1 MSISNTCLI
10 LENEYNKI
18 NNNMDID
25 LYKTHSLYNV
35 PMRDVLLFRTHFIV
49 KEIPINII
57 IKLINTILDN
67 LNNFNYYFDKKC
79 YVWNIKYSKG
89 SITSNIQIYIYKYNQ
104 DDNIFII
111 ESHRTSGEQ
120 IVFLNLYKK
129 LKIIIEISNV
139 YNFYSIDQ
147 ILNKIK
153 LGYQIIY
160 NDQNL
165 CCEKKFYYNIDIPAY
180 STYENFISG
189 INPIFKMAIHSYNI
203 ESKLESSRMLCD
215 LFSNSKNFNHL
226 YNLNLNERFIEILV
240 ILLNNNMDQVKEYTV
255 FAIKYFIKMEC
266 SKILGLIQWDIVKVL
281 LNIINI
287 DPEPNIYFQTIQLR
301 IECSLILLE
310 FIKKEE
316 FLNKFI
322 NEINQ
327 NNFNL
332 EEWKNNLLNIK
343 DLKLKTYTDEIIY
356 YLQVK

>member
-25 LYKTHSLYNV
+25 LHTTDSFENV
-35 PMRDVLLFRTHFIV
+35 PMRNVLLFRTHFIV
-49 KEIPINII
+49 KEIPVDII

-67 LNNFNYYFDKKC
+67 LNNFNYYFNKKC
-79 YVWNIKYSKG
+79 YVWNVKYSKG
-89 SITSNIQIYIYKYNQ
+89 SYTSNIQIYIYKYNQ

-129 LKIIIEISNV
+129 LKIIIEVSNV

-165 CCEKKFYYNIDIPAY
+165 CCEKNFNYNY
-180 STYENFISG
+180 NLTYENFISG
-189 INPIFKMAIHSYNI
+189 INPIFKMAIHSNNI

-215 LFSNSKNFNHL
+215 LFSNFKNMNHL
-226 YNLNLNERFIEILV
+226 YDLNLNERFIEILV
-240 ILLNNNMDQVKEYTV
+240 ILLNNNMDEVKEYTV
-255 FAIKYFIKMEC
+255 FAIKYFIEMEC
-266 SKILGLIQWDIVKVL
+266 SEILGLIQWDILKVL

-301 IECSLILLE
+301 IECSQILLE

-316 FLNKFI
+316 LLNKFI

-332 EEWKNNLLNIK
+332 QEWKNNLLNIK

-356 YLQVK
+356 KLNSELF